1 VECICRDH
9 CSFAKCACCYCKEI
23 KQICERAPTQNDMLY
38 LFGEQLEVTTCFAG
52 YLQTLGVKPGRFEDQ
67 LNLWEL
73 RTTIVEALEKDSR
86 QHSVFLLDWLGR
98 WQKMNTDGSLTLE
111 LSAEHMQ
118 KLFRHLLA
126 AGKGG
131 HFFSFCNNAVVEQ
144 RRYWH
149 CLECESPG
157 CRNRELGHC
166 DRCGA
171 CRRFFSGEC
180 ESCISDDSD

>member
-1 VECICRDH
+1 M
-9 CSFAKCACCYCKEI
+9 
-23 KQICERAPTQNDMLY
+23 NDMMY
-38 LFGEQLEVTTCFAG
+38 VFGEHLEVTACFSD
-52 YLQTLGVKPGRFEDQ
+52 YLEKLGMKPGTFESR

-73 RTTIVEALEKDSR
+73 RTTIVEAMMSDTR
-86 QHSVFLLDWLGR
+86 QHSPFLLDWLGK
-98 WQKMNTDGSLTLE
+98 WDKMNSDGSLTLE

-126 AGKGG
+126 AGMGG
-131 HFFSFCNNAVVEQ
+131 HYFSFCHNGVVEQ

-149 CLECESPG
+149 CLQCSGSG

-166 DRCGA
+166 DRCDI

-180 ESCISDDSD
+180 ETCISDDSD